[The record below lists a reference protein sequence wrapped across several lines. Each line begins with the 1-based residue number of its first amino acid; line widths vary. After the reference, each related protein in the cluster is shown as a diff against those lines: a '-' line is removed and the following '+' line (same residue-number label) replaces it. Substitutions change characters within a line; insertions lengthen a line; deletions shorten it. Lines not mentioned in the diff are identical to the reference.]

1 MERRGLEVFSGCECW
16 AVDAYLE
23 LDVQSFP
30 WVARVDHAD
39 VGHIHLAPAVLLLIP
54 HRDTRARDLC
64 RESATRVR
72 WMVCVMVIQAAAVW
86 R

>member
-1 MERRGLEVFSGCECW
+1 MWRGEAWVFSGCECW

-64 RESATRVR
+64 RESA
-72 WMVCVMVIQAAAVW
+72 
-86 R
+86 